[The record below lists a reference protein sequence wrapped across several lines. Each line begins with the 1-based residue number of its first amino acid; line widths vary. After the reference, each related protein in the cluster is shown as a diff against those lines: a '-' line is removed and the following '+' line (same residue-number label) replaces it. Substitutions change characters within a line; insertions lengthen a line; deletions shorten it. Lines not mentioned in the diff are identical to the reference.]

1 MKRITFIAAAVGLVA
16 SASAQAQNGQ
26 TIVESQCIACHAVVK
41 PEKPGLTHL
50 WERKGPDL
58 HYAGSKFNQAWLE
71 SWLQEPTRIRS
82 AGELY
87 TKHIKATDAED
98 AVDETTLKPHLQLS
112 AADAKAAAEYLMTLT
127 APDGLVQPDAY
138 KGGKVNARM
147 GAMFFNKLRGCGACH
162 SAEPDAGAAS
172 GAELYTAAERLQPDY
187 IYAYIKDPQAFDPGI
202 WMPTLDLSEPD
213 LQRLTGYIVQLNSKG
228 ATP

>member
-1 MKRITFIAAAVGLVA
+1 MKRATVIAAVVGLAA

-26 TIVESQCIACHAVVK
+26 ALVESQCIACHAVAK
-41 PEKPGLTHL
+41 PDKAGIAHL

-71 SWLQEPTRIRS
+71 SWLRNPTRIRP

-87 TKHIKATDAED
+87 VKHVKATDAED
-98 AVDETTLKPHLQLS
+98 AVDEATLEAHMKLS
-112 AADAKAAAEYLMTLT
+112 PADAKTAAGYLMSLK
-127 APDGLVQPDAY
+127 APDGLVQAGAF
-138 KGGKVNARM
+138 KGGKVSPSM
-147 GAMFFNKLRGCGACH
+147 GAMFFNKLRGCAACH
-162 SAEPDAGAAS
+162 SAVPGKGGSS
-172 GAELYTAAERLQPDY
+172 GAELQTAAERLQPDY

-202 WMPTLDLSEPD
+202 WMPTLNLSEPD
-213 LQRLTGYIVQLNSKG
+213 LQRLTGYIVQLNGKG